1 MDILFF
7 AKKMITFFIEP
18 LGLILTLSLVGLYFL
33 NKSNDKKA
41 KFFLGSSVFLLLF
54 LSYPP
59 IGNGLIQ
66 QLENQYPKYSD
77 NRAVKYIHILGG
89 GHHDNDDWPLSAQI
103 GNASLKR
110 TIEGVSI
117 YKKLSNPDIKLIFTG
132 YAGSN
137 NNTSNSEINAA
148 IARLSGIENRSMV
161 VNSKPKD
168 TADEAIFAQSII
180 GNNAFI
186 LVTSASHMPRAVK
199 LFKKLDMN
207 PIPAPT
213 DFHSKNKPLLSA
225 PTIDSLQK
233 SRIAIHEFLGIA
245 WSYLAT

>member
-1 MDILFF
+1 MDFIFF
-7 AKKMITFFIEP
+7 AKKIITFFVEP
-18 LGLILTLSLVGLYFL
+18 LGLILTLGLIGLYFL

-41 KFFLGSSVFLLLF
+41 KFFLGSSIFLLLF

-77 NRAVKYIHILGG
+77 KHPVKYIHILGG
-89 GHHDNDDWPLSAQI
+89 GHHDNDEWPLSAQI
-103 GNASLKR
+103 DNASLKR
-110 TIEGVSI
+110 TIEAISI

-132 YAGSN
+132 YAGPN
-137 NNTSNSEINAA
+137 NNTPNAEINAA
-148 IARLSGIENRSMV
+148 IARLSGVENKSMV
-161 VNSKPKD
+161 VNGKPKD
-168 TADEAIFAQSII
+168 TADEAIFAKSII

-199 LFKKLDMN
+199 LFKKLGMN

-225 PTIDSLQK
+225 PNIGSLQK
-233 SRIAIHEFLGIA
+233 SRIAIHELLGIA
-245 WSYLAT
+245 WFYLIP